1 MSRIPRG
8 FVRCRCV
15 TVLSFSVVVMAG
27 CAPAARSVRSGVDP
41 QPVPAASGATSDVP
55 TAGSSEKSAAGTPQ
69 PTLAAAADRATPPD
83 AVARDPLAYIRE
95 VAENTRR
102 LSQYTVTFT
111 RSERRGLLR
120 QLQGPERIAAWFRRA
135 PFSVRLKWLD
145 ENIKYGESVYVA
157 GVAGNQVRFIP
168 RAGFLG
174 LPPAVTLVDLQT
186 PVTWGES
193 RYPLTTFGLERLME
207 RTLETLNK
215 AGPDAVITYHGVVPL
230 PDDGRAV
237 HHLHLDYPRD
247 RFPECLV
254 DLYVDAR
261 NDLPAASV
269 LRRADGRLEASYNY
283 NELNVNVTLT
293 DDDFVLDAERRAP
306 AALTASH

>member
-1 MSRIPRG
+1 MN
-8 FVRCRCV
+8 
-15 TVLSFSVVVMAG
+15 A
-27 CAPAARSVRSGVDP
+27 APP
-41 QPVPAASGATSDVP
+41 IAASP
-55 TAGSSEKSAAGTPQ
+55 EQSAAGTPQ
-69 PTLAAAADRATPPD
+69 PTAAAGANPATPSK
-83 AVARDPLAYIRE
+83 AIARDPLAYIRQ

-102 LSQYTVTFT
+102 LAQYTVTFT

-120 QLQGPERIAAWFRRA
+120 QLQGPERIAAWFRRS

-157 GVAGNQVRFIP
+157 GVAGNKVRFIP

-207 RTLETLNK
+207 RTLETLDR
-215 AGPDAVITYHGVVPL
+215 AGPEAIVTYHGVVPL
-230 PDDGRAV
+230 PDDGRAA
-237 HHLHLDYPRD
+237 HHLHLAYPQD
-247 RFPECLV
+247 RFPECFV

-269 LRRADGRLEASYNY
+269 LRRADGRLEAAYNY
-283 NELNVNVTLT
+283 NALDANVTLK
-293 DDDFVLDAERRAP
+293 DDDFVLDAERRTP
-306 AALTASH
+306 ATLTAGN